1 MTLHNNANILSL
13 SGLNHNK
20 HSCLKSH
27 CISKLGRGMTNSGA
41 RRGHDEGNDCA
52 KRTFHQFISCLSRAY
67 LGKCSVFHQK
77 TGLIKS
83 RAVLRTGVGVGEE
96 GESVCRSTTSG
107 LNRYALWQ
115 MPSIFGLHAVCLERV
130 LANQLEQNQLEGS
143 VRLCVLSEMCVIGGG
158 YSESVLDGLPRS

>member
-1 MTLHNNANILSL
+1 
-13 SGLNHNK
+13 
-20 HSCLKSH
+20 
-27 CISKLGRGMTNSGA
+27 MTNSGA
-41 RRGHDEGNDCA
+41 RRGHDEGDDCA
-52 KRTFHQFISCLSRAY
+52 KGRFHQFISCLSRAY

-77 TGLIKS
+77 TGLIKP

-115 MPSIFGLHAVCLERV
+115 MPSSVCGLERV
-130 LANQLEQNQLEGS
+130 LANQLEPNQLEGS

-158 YSESVLDGLPRS
+158 YSESGLDGLLT

>member
-1 MTLHNNANILSL
+1 MGRAEDMTRETTAQNARSINSSHVCPESL
-13 SGLNHNK
+13 SWQMLCF
-20 HSCLKSH
+20 SP
-27 CISKLGRGMTNSGA
+27 
-41 RRGHDEGNDCA
+41 E
-52 KRTFHQFISCLSRAY
+52 
-67 LGKCSVFHQK
+67 

-115 MPSIFGLHAVCLERV
+115 MPSVCSLERV
-130 LANQLEQNQLEGS
+130 LANQLEPNQLEGS